1 MSNVLSSLGFSATI
15 VLPLLLM
22 MTMGKALQ
30 LSGKL
35 SDTFLKETNAILFN
49 YALPALLFFS
59 IVQGEFSFS
68 EQWKVVAAGYCAIAL
83 LYVLALGIGKCWIKQ
98 AEDRGVFVQGVFRG
112 NLSVLGLVLVAE
124 IYGKQGLTTGA
135 IFAGSATVI
144 LNVLGVMCLI
154 GGRSRIQVMDL
165 CLHIAKNP
173 LIIAITLA
181 FLLRALQVNLPEFIV
196 RFGKLLTSIVLP
208 LSLLSTGAVCRIRD
222 LVHVEKIAFCAS
234 IGKVIISPI
243 VFYLMGLVFGVKG
256 VDLAILCIMGM
267 CPAATAGYIMAKQ
280 LGANAVIAAN
290 IIALTTFMCL
300 FLVVIPIVVFRF
312 YGIA

>member
-1 MSNVLSSLGFSATI
+1 M
-15 VLPLLLM
+15 
-22 MTMGKALQ
+22 
-30 LSGKL
+30 
-35 SDTFLKETNAILFN
+35 
-49 YALPALLFFS
+49 
-59 IVQGEFSFS
+59 
-68 EQWKVVAAGYCAIAL
+68 
-83 LYVLALGIGKCWIKQ
+83 
-98 AEDRGVFVQGVFRG
+98 
-112 NLSVLGLVLVAE
+112 VLVAE

-165 CLHIAKNP
+165 CLQIVNNP

-208 LSLLSTGAVCRIRD
+208 LSLLSTGGRVSDSGSSSCRKNCFLRQYWQ
-222 LVHVEKIAFCAS
+222 
-234 IGKVIISPI
+234 VIISPI
-243 VFYLMGLVFGVKG
+243 VFYLMGIVFGVKG
-256 VDLAILCIMGM
+256 ADLAILCIMGM

-280 LGANAVIAAN
+280 LGANVVIAAN